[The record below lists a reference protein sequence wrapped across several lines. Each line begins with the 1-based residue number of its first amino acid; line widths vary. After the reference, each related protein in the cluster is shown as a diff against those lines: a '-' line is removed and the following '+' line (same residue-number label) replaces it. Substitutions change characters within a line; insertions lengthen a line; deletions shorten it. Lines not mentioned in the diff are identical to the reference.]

1 MTALRKL
8 IRRPTGAALVTIGL
22 GLLFLGLYAGEA
34 SDLGIKEL
42 SLELALFAVLG
53 LLAARNFGLAREHRK
68 EARELGRTKAELE
81 RAYVDRESA
90 LAASRTGVCLFADGQ
105 ARFWNPA
112 FLELLEIEGHLP
124 TDWASFLA
132 RIQTASTLG
141 DEFAFETAAGKSI
154 RVRLSAL
161 GLGEMLVSVDDV
173 TDDVRERATRDEFVA
188 QMVTTQE
195 YDSRR
200 VAELLHEDVVQQLTA
215 LGFGLELASMRS
227 GDGSLAELSASVGQI
242 MMSLRR
248 LLVDLHPAVLE
259 SQGLA
264 AAVDVAAAELRAA
277 GVEVDVSP
285 FSERFGR
292 TLEQLAYRA
301 VQEAFK
307 NVLTHAQAER
317 VTVRLV
323 ELDRVLF
330 CEITD
335 DGRGYYAAE
344 PIDVT
349 RHGRLGVKLVR
360 KRIELAGGTF
370 SLRST
375 RANGTTF
382 AFTLPMQGVSIEPA
396 VQEAEVA

>member
-1 MTALRKL
+1 MRTLSRFL
-8 IRRPTGAALVTIGL
+8 RRPVAAAVVTLGL
-22 GLLFLGLYAGEA
+22 GLLFLGLQAQEV
-34 SDLGIKEL
+34 SDPKEI
-42 SLELALFAVLG
+42 AVVVLFGFLV
-53 LLAARNFGLAREHRK
+53 ARYFILARDERND
-68 EARELGRTKAELE
+68 ARELAHTKAELE
-81 RAYVDRESA
+81 RSYGDRESA

-112 FLELLEIEGHLP
+112 FLELLEIEDNPP

-132 RIQTASTLG
+132 RVQTASTLG
-141 DEFAFETAAGKSI
+141 DEFAFETAAGKNI

-161 GLGEMLVSVDDV
+161 GLGKMLVSVDDV
-173 TDDVRERATRDEFVA
+173 TDDARERATRDEFVA

-227 GDGSLAELSASVGQI
+227 GDGALAELSASTGQI
-242 MMSLRR
+242 MASLRR

-264 AAVDVAAAELRAA
+264 AAVDVAAAELRAT
-277 GVEVDVSP
+277 GVEVDVSG
-285 FSERFGR
+285 FSERFGS

-307 NVLTHAQAER
+307 NVLTHSQAER
-317 VTVRLV
+317 VTVGLV
-323 ELDRVLF
+323 ALDNVLF
-330 CEITD
+330 CEVTD
-335 DGRGYYAAE
+335 DGQGYYAAQ

-375 RANGTTF
+375 RVNGTTF
-382 AFTLPMQGVSIEPA
+382 AFTLPMQGVSIGPA
-396 VQEAEVA
+396 AREAEVA

>member
-1 MTALRKL
+1 MTALRKRL
-8 IRRPTGAALVTIGL
+8 RRPGGAAVVTIVIGL
-22 GLLFLGLYAGEA
+22 VFIGLHAGEA
-34 SDLGIKEL
+34 SELGIEEL
-42 SLELALFAVLG
+42 VVLAILG
-53 LLAARNFGLAREHRK
+53 LLVARYFVLAREQHS
-68 EARELGRTKAELE
+68 EAQELGRTKAELE
-81 RAYVDRESA
+81 RAYGDRESA
-90 LAASRTGVCLFADGQ
+90 LAASRTGVCLFAEGQ

-141 DEFAFETAAGKSI
+141 DDFAFETAAGKSI

-161 GLGEMLVSVDDV
+161 GVGEMLVSVDDV

-215 LGFGLELASMRS
+215 LGFGLELASIRS
-227 GDGSLAELSASVGQI
+227 GDGSLAELSASAGQI
-242 MMSLRR
+242 MTSLRR

-264 AAVDVAAAELRAA
+264 AAVDVAAAELRAT

-285 FSERFGR
+285 FGERFGS

-307 NVLTHAQAER
+307 NVLAHARAER
-317 VTVRLV
+317 VTVEIVKRDSV
-323 ELDRVLF
+323 FV
-330 CEITD
+330 CKITD
-335 DGRGYYAAE
+335 DGRGFDATG
-344 PIDVT
+344 PIDV
-349 RHGRLGVKLVR
+349 RQPGRLGVKLVR

-375 RANGTTF
+375 RVNGTTF
-382 AFTLPMQGVSIEPA
+382 AFTLPVHGASIEPL
-396 VQEAEVA
+396 VDHSEVA

>member
-8 IRRPTGAALVTIGL
+8 LRRPSGAAFVTIGF
-22 GLLFLGLYAGEA
+22 GLLFLGLQAGEA
-34 SDLGIKEL
+34 SELGIKEL
-42 SLELALFAVLG
+42 AGFALLG
-53 LLAARNFGLAREHRK
+53 LLVARYFLLARDERN

-81 RAYVDRESA
+81 RSYGDRESA
-90 LAASRTGVCLFADGQ
+90 LAASRTGVCLFAEGQ

-112 FLELLEIEGHLP
+112 FLQLLEIEGQLP
-124 TDWASFLA
+124 TDWASFLV

-141 DEFAFETAAGKSI
+141 EDFAFETAAGKSI

-161 GLGEMLVSVDDV
+161 GVGEMLVSVDDV

-195 YDSRR
+195 YHSRR

-227 GDGSLAELSASVGQI
+227 GDGSLAELSASAGHI
-242 MMSLRR
+242 MTSLRR

-264 AAVDVAAAELRAA
+264 AAVGVAAAELRAT

-285 FSERFGR
+285 FGERFGS

-307 NVLTHAQAER
+307 NVLAHARAER
-317 VTVRLV
+317 VTVEIV
-323 ELDRVLF
+323 ERDSVF
-330 CEITD
+330 VCKITD
-335 DGRGYYAAE
+335 DGRGFDAAQ
-344 PIDVT
+344 PIDV
-349 RHGRLGVKLVR
+349 RQPGRLGMKLVR

-370 SLRST
+370 YLRST
-375 RANGTTF
+375 PGNGTTF
-382 AFTLPMQGVSIEPA
+382 AFTLPVHGAFIEPL
-396 VQEAEVA
+396 VDHAEVA

>member
-1 MTALRKL
+1 MTALRIL
-8 IRRPTGAALVTIGL
+8 LRRTTGEGLVTIGF
-22 GLLFLGLYAGEA
+22 GLILFGLYAGAVSE
-34 SDLGIKEL
+34 LGIKEI
-42 SLELALFAVLG
+42 ALFTILC
-53 LLAARNFGLAREHRK
+53 LLVARYFVLARDERN
-68 EARELGRTKAELE
+68 EARELRRTKAELE
-81 RAYVDRESA
+81 RSYGDREAA
-90 LAASRTGVCLFADGQ
+90 LAASRTGVCLFAEGQ

-112 FLELLEIEGHLP
+112 FVHLLEIEGHLP
-124 TDWASFLA
+124 TDLSSFLA
-132 RIQTASTLG
+132 RIQTASTPG
-141 DEFAFETAAGKSI
+141 DDFAFETAARKSI
-154 RVRLSAL
+154 RVRMSAL
-161 GLGEMLVSVDDV
+161 GPGEMLVSVDDV
-173 TDDVRERATRDEFVA
+173 TDDMRERAIRDEFVA

-195 YDSRR
+195 YNSRR
-200 VAELLHEDVVQQLTA
+200 IAELLHEDVVQQLTA

-227 GDGSLAELSASVGQI
+227 GDDSFAELSGSAGQI
-242 MMSLRR
+242 MTSLRR

-264 AAVDVAAAELRAA
+264 AAVDVAAAELRAT

-285 FSERFGR
+285 FGKRFAS

-301 VQEAFK
+301 VQEAFR
-307 NVLTHAQAER
+307 NVLTHSQAER
-317 VTVRLV
+317 VTVGLV
-323 ELDRVLF
+323 ELDNVLF

-344 PIDVT
+344 PTDVT

-382 AFTLPMQGVSIEPA
+382 AFTLPMQGISIEPA
-396 VQEAEVA
+396 APEAEVA

>member
-1 MTALRKL
+1 MTALRQL
-8 IRRPTGAALVTIGL
+8 LFRPAGAALVTIVL
-22 GLLFLGLYAGEA
+22 GLLFLGLHAGEA
-34 SDLGIKEL
+34 RQLGLKE
-42 SLELALFAVLG
+42 AAVFAILG
-53 LLAARNFGLAREHRK
+53 LLVARYFVLAREGRS
-68 EARELGRTKAELE
+68 EAQELGRTKAELE
-81 RAYVDRESA
+81 RAYGDRESA

-132 RIQTASTLG
+132 RVQAASTLG
-141 DEFAFETAAGKSI
+141 DEFAFETPAGKNI

-188 QMVTTQE
+188 QMVSTQE

-200 VAELLHEDVVQQLTA
+200 VADVLHEDVVQELTA
-215 LGFGLELASMRS
+215 LGFGLELASIRS
-227 GDGSLAELSASVGQI
+227 GDDSLAGLSASTGQI
-242 MMSLRR
+242 MTSLRR

-264 AAVDVAAAELRAA
+264 AAVDVAAAELRAT
-277 GVEVDVSP
+277 GVEVDISP
-285 FSERFGR
+285 FGERFGR

-307 NVLTHAQAER
+307 NVLAHARAER
-317 VTVRLV
+317 VTVGLV
-323 ELDRVLF
+323 ELDDVLF
-330 CEITD
+330 CEITND
-335 DGRGYYAAE
+335 SDGSSAPE

-349 RHGRLGVKLVR
+349 GQARLGVKLVR

-375 RANGTTF
+375 RANRTTF
-382 AFTLPMQGVSIEPA
+382 AFTLPMQSLALEPA
-396 VQEAEVA
+396 VEEAEVA

>member
-8 IRRPTGAALVTIGL
+8 LRRPSGAAFVTIGF
-22 GLLFLGLYAGEA
+22 GLLFLGLQAGEA
-34 SDLGIKEL
+34 SELGIKEL
-42 SLELALFAVLG
+42 AGFALLG
-53 LLAARNFGLAREHRK
+53 LLVARYFLLARDERN

-81 RAYVDRESA
+81 RSYGDRESA
-90 LAASRTGVCLFADGQ
+90 LAASRTGVCLFAEGQ

-112 FLELLEIEGHLP
+112 FLQLLEIEGHLP
-124 TDWASFLA
+124 TDWASFLV

-141 DEFAFETAAGKSI
+141 EDFAFETAAGKSI

-195 YDSRR
+195 YHSRR

-227 GDGSLAELSASVGQI
+227 GDGSLAELSASAGQI
-242 MMSLRR
+242 MTSLRR

-264 AAVDVAAAELRAA
+264 AAVDMAAAELRAT
-277 GVEVDVSP
+277 GVEVGVSP
-285 FSERFGR
+285 FGERFGS

-307 NVLTHAQAER
+307 NVLAHARAER
-317 VTVRLV
+317 VTVEIV
-323 ELDRVLF
+323 ERDSVF
-330 CEITD
+330 VCKITD
-335 DGRGYYAAE
+335 DGRGFDATE
-344 PIDVT
+344 SIDV
-349 RHGRLGVKLVR
+349 RQPGRLGMKLVR

-370 SLRST
+370 YLRST
-375 RANGTTF
+375 PGNGTTF
-382 AFTLPMQGVSIEPA
+382 AFTLPVHGASIEPL
-396 VQEAEVA
+396 VDHAEVA

>member
-8 IRRPTGAALVTIGL
+8 LHRPAGAVLVTIVI
-22 GLLFLGLYAGEA
+22 GLLFLGLHAGEA
-34 SDLGIKEL
+34 GELGLKEL
-42 SLELALFAVLG
+42 AEFAILG
-53 LLAARNFGLAREHRK
+53 LLVARYFVLVREERR
-68 EARELGRTKAELE
+68 EAHELGRTKAELE
-81 RAYVDRESA
+81 RAYGDRESA
-90 LAASRTGVCLFADGQ
+90 LGASRTGVCLFADGQ

-132 RIQTASTLG
+132 RVQTASTLG
-141 DEFAFETAAGKSI
+141 DEFAFETAAGRNI
-154 RVRLSAL
+154 QVRLGAL

-188 QMVTTQE
+188 QMVSTQE

-200 VAELLHEDVVQQLTA
+200 VAEVLHEDVVQQLTA
-215 LGFGLELASMRS
+215 LGFGLELATIRS
-227 GDGSLAELSASVGQI
+227 GDDSLAELSASAGQI
-242 MMSLRR
+242 MSSLRR

-264 AAVDVAAAELRAA
+264 AAVDVAAAELRGT
-277 GVEVDVSP
+277 GVAVDVSP
-285 FSERFGR
+285 FGERFAR

-307 NVLTHAQAER
+307 NVLAHARAKR
-317 VTVRLV
+317 VTVGLV
-323 ELDRVLF
+323 ALEDVLF
-330 CEITD
+330 CEITND
-335 DGRGYYAAE
+335 SQGSSAAE
-344 PIDVT
+344 SIDMT
-349 RHGRLGVKLVR
+349 GHGRLGVNLVR

-375 RANGTTF
+375 RTGGTTF
-382 AFTLPMQGVSIEPA
+382 AFTLPMQGVSMQAA
-396 VQEAEVA
+396 VQVAEVA

>member
-1 MTALRKL
+1 MTTLRKL
-8 IRRPTGAALVTIGL
+8 LRRLTGAALITIGF
-22 GLLFLGLYAGEA
+22 GLLFLALYTGEV
-34 SDLGIKEL
+34 SELGIKEL
-42 SLELALFAVLG
+42 ALFAILG
-53 LLAARNFGLAREHRK
+53 LLVARYFVLAREHRN

-112 FLELLEIEGHLP
+112 FLELLEIEGILP

-173 TDDVRERATRDEFVA
+173 TDDVRERATRDDFVA

-227 GDGSLAELSASVGQI
+227 GDGSLAELSASASQI
-242 MMSLRR
+242 MTSLRR

-264 AAVDVAAAELRAA
+264 AAVDVAAAELRAT

-285 FSERFGR
+285 FGERFSS

-317 VTVRLV
+317 VTVGLV
-323 ELDRVLF
+323 ERNSVF
-330 CEITD
+330 ICKVTD
-335 DGRGYYAAE
+335 DGRGFDATE
-344 PIDVT
+344 PIEI
-349 RHGRLGVKLVR
+349 RQPGRLGMKLVR

-370 SLRST
+370 YLRSNPG
-375 RANGTTF
+375 NGTTF
-382 AFTLPMQGVSIEPA
+382 TFTLPMQGASIEPL
-396 VQEAEVA
+396 VDHAEVA